1 MPSKTIQKPLLS
13 LLSNELEDDAYV
25 FNSIKDLIKKERF
38 KEGDKLPSERKLAEK
53 LGVSRNQIRSAVQKL
68 EFYGIVKTLP
78 QSGSVI
84 TGIGVPAIN
93 NMMKD
98 LLELEKPDFKSLVE
112 TRIIIENAA
121 IVLAAQRCTMEQLE
135 EIEGAQL
142 DFSTKILNNDP
153 AIIED
158 IKFHLTIS
166 KASGNKV
173 LHGIMKLIAPDII
186 AHFNREQV
194 CDRTQAEK
202 LINEHNDI
210 LNAIRNRDTTGA
222 AASLDKHF
230 YGLKNYLKA
239 H

>member
-135 EIEGAQL
+135 EIEVAQL

>member
-1 MPSKTIQKPLLS
+1 MQSKTIQNPS
-13 LLSNELEDDAYV
+13 QVPLSNELEDDAYV

-53 LGVSRNQIRSAVQKL
+53 LGVSRNQVRSAVQKL

-121 IVLAAQRCTMEQLE
+121 IILAAQRCTNVQLE
-135 EIEGAQL
+135 EIERAQL
-142 DFSTKILNNDP
+142 DFSKKILNNDP

-158 IKFHLTIS
+158 IKFHMTIS

-210 LNAIRNRDTTGA
+210 VNAIKNRDTTSA

-239 H
+239 N